1 MAWHSGCSVGQS
13 TCVFEHHCRRRAS
26 KREQTLALT
35 AWFFKSQ
42 RACSRRLVSWKEQLF
57 LGSSDIYACTTST
70 FHIINGLFI
79 LCCMRLSK
87 QSQRCSSIFHHIPHP
102 AG

>member
-35 AWFFKSQ
+35 AWFFESQ
-42 RACSRRLVSWKEQLF
+42 RACSRRLISWKEQLF
-57 LGSSDIYACTTST
+57 LGSSDIYACTTRT
-70 FHIINGLFI
+70 FHGDLFAQRP
-79 LCCMRLSK
+79 LYSLLRETSPAVSK
-87 QSQRCSSIFHHIPHP
+87 QSQRCSS
-102 AG
+102 